1 MKNQQGEGGSPRESG
16 NPYAGRIA
24 WAFGGG
30 DPGRAWANEKDRL
43 LDAEESEGRN
53 MDQQERHI
61 ISVVEGEEEIVV
73 TFAKDMHEA
82 EESEEVEDAEEA
94 VEMDVE
100 DSPEMEMSAERPLDP
115 TGKEP
120 WEER

>member
-1 MKNQQGEGGSPRESG
+1 MSK
-16 NPYAGRIA
+16 
-24 WAFGGG
+24 
-30 DPGRAWANEKDRL
+30 
-43 LDAEESEGRN
+43 
-53 MDQQERHI
+53 QERHI

-120 WEER
+120 WEDSHDSWDSGK